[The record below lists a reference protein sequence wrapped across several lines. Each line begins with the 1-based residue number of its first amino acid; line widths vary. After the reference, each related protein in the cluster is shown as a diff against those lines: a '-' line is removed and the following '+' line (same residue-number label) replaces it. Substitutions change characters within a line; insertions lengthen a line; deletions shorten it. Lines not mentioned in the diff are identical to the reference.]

1 MDFPDDRRY
10 TPEGVW
16 ALIDGDLSDGDQAR
30 GIRATIGISDFA
42 QDAMGELVYL
52 ELPLVGARMK
62 QGEPIG
68 PIESVKTV
76 VEPDAPL
83 SGQVES
89 RNEAVAAEPEI
100 VNRSPYEEGWLF
112 RIKVA
117 DASEMDSLLSADDYR
132 KQVD

>member
-16 ALIDGDLSDGDQAR
+16 ALIDEDPSK
-30 GIRATIGISDFA
+30 GIQATIGISDFA
-42 QDAMGELVYL
+42 QDAMGELVYI
-52 ELPLVGARMK
+52 ELPAVGARIR
-62 QGEPIG
+62 QGEAMG

-83 SGQVES
+83 SGQIES

-117 DASEMDSLLSADDYR
+117 DASEMDSLLSADEYR
-132 KQVD
+132 RSVE